1 MICCTHETAS
11 PGYSQSRNYVT
22 QQPMTYKHQGHGA
35 ILVMPFYHVSK
46 VIVAVTHD
54 LCLPPIDKMFSIEIS
69 AREKLRQNNA
79 GPHQGLIG

>member
-1 MICCTHETAS
+1 MIC
-11 PGYSQSRNYVT
+11 
-22 QQPMTYKHQGHGA
+22 KHQGQSA

-54 LCLPPIDKMFSIEIS
+54 LYLPPIDKMFSIEIS
-69 AREKLRQNNA
+69 AREKLRHKNA